1 MENSQK
7 PSLLEYARFYGIAR
21 DFAAVDPLTYIDE
34 TTSET
39 PLPRDALSEFQ
50 DYIYKTQRNV
60 EHDLRKEKLNVR
72 KESARLLA
80 SVIQDARAEK
90 LDIDWDELLPKFSQV
105 DELKVQLPIL
115 YDDSIMDTLRYT
127 SPLRYDENKIEIR
140 PFDESCQKLKDEDI
154 KADILAKADQVLKD
168 IMPEKLKCSR
178 ESMLLIQKARD
189 RGSLPFADLEGLLN
203 NMMIS
208 GQEEHSPSKSPP
220 LLLSDVDE
228 TYYRSPSPAS
238 MSLML
243 PSPTSSGSFELEMQ
257 CKRRSSHNSD
267 SKTSDCAVA
276 PSKGEGSP
284 TGDERIQPE
293 HKVSLDRKKEEI
305 EAVGADSTDQA
316 FLEEHKKSD
325 DTQRFPGVSQQIG
338 DNINS
343 LDSDSSVIYLMQES
357 ECMPIGC
364 TSTQEG
370 SSRSS
375 SVMIVEGKFQTTG
388 KLSDNIS
395 TFGSRS
401 VVDSLNRD
409 STQYQDIQQY
419 PIPKMHSSQHSKSE
433 DHADNYL
440 HVVQDHGSV
449 EDIVETAS
457 GKELRFNHRNIT
469 DMGFAGQRQLSGHD
483 TATPQLESDKMATYA
498 SPDATIPDTNI
509 FSDTVSN
516 TIVCEVRADTVLG
529 GQKRKHEERQDVS
542 RKDRRLDQPLTAC
555 LANDKCKYTLPSQP
569 SILGS
574 LSTFMEARGRV
585 ERRKVTAVS
594 PYFTNNM
601 RVEDI
606 VGHQDPA
613 TDTRSLHKYE
623 NPKDMLEEVQPLGLE
638 LTKQWYPQ
646 YPQLQVQNNEQ
657 PLLFLSTALL
667 KSHLPIIQGLER
679 LKSPPAMI
687 YRDYDVLIRNQP
699 VPRIWVPSQVNTKH
713 DLPKEADII
722 VAPTTGIILTT
733 LQATTQ
739 LYLPGHK
746 PNPQTNGTKY
756 INSPLR
762 ERIFLLAP
770 RYKYLYVFATHGT
783 TSPRNAQG
791 DSSGWTADRR
801 LLASFTSLI
810 AFCDSISA
818 DSVISP
824 ILISPSSDTII
835 GWILSL
841 AHKHAFRLPTDTVN
855 LPQSIAFTPMNPT
868 PKIKFDIE
876 AMENET
882 RWELFLRRVG
892 LNPYAAQI
900 MLTVLRH
907 EGETPIRNNNSSPTD
922 DVENE
927 MSSLSRF
934 IEMSPECRQGLF
946 PDLIGKKTDAV
957 LEKDW

>member
-1 MENSQK
+1 MENPQE

-50 DYIYKTQRNV
+50 DYIYETQRNV
-60 EHDLRKEKLNVR
+60 ENDLHKEKLSVR

-90 LDIDWDELLPKFSQV
+90 LDIDWDEILPKFSQV

-115 YDDSIMDTLRYT
+115 FEDNIVDTLRYT
-127 SPLRYDENKIEIR
+127 SPLRYDENKIETR
-140 PFDESCQKLKDEDI
+140 PLDESCQKLEDEDI

-189 RGSLPFADLEGLLN
+189 CGTLPFADLEGLLD

-208 GQEEHSPSKSPP
+208 GQEEHSPSKSPL

-238 MSLML
+238 ISLMS
-243 PSPTSSGSFELEMQ
+243 PSPASSGSFELETQ
-257 CKRRSSHNSD
+257 CNRRSPHSD
-267 SKTSDCAVA
+267 SKKSNCAVEQ
-276 PSKGEGSP
+276 SKVEGSP
-284 TGDERIQPE
+284 IGDDRIQPD
-293 HKVSLDRKKEEI
+293 HKVSLDRSKAEMETVGGDSAIQATPEE
-305 EAVGADSTDQA
+305 DKRS
-316 FLEEHKKSD
+316 EE
-325 DTQRFPGVSQQIG
+325 QRFPGVSQQIG
-338 DNINS
+338 DNTNS
-343 LDSDSSVIYLMQES
+343 LDSDSSVIFLMQES
-357 ECMPIGC
+357 KCMPIGC
-364 TSTQEG
+364 TSTHEG

-375 SVMIVEGKFQTTG
+375 SVMIVEGECQTTS
-388 KLSDNIS
+388 KLSDHIS
-395 TFGSRS
+395 TFGSPS
-401 VVDSLNRD
+401 VIDSLNRD
-409 STQYQDIQQY
+409 STQYQDVQQY
-419 PIPKMHSSQHSKSE
+419 PISKMHSSQQPNSKN
-433 DHADNYL
+433 HADGYL
-440 HVVQDHGSV
+440 HTFQDHGSV
-449 EDIVETAS
+449 EDIVQTKS
-457 GKELRFNHRNIT
+457 
-469 DMGFAGQRQLSGHD
+469 GQRQLSEHD
-483 TATPQLESDKMATYA
+483 TATPQLESDKTAMYA
-498 SPDATIPDTNI
+498 SPDAAIPDTNTS
-509 FSDTVSN
+509 SDTVSN
-516 TIVCEVRADTVLG
+516 IIDCEVPVDTVLG

-542 RKDRRLDQPLTAC
+542 RKDRRLDQPLTTY
-555 LANDKCKYTLPSQP
+555 LANDKCKYTLPSQS

-585 ERRKVTAVS
+585 ERRQVTAVS

-606 VGHQDPA
+606 VGHQGPVIDA
-613 TDTRSLHKYE
+613 RKLHEYEGRKY
-623 NPKDMLEEVQPLGLE
+623 MLEEVQPLGLE
-638 LTKQWYPQ
+638 LTKQRYPQ

-667 KSHLPIIQGLER
+667 KSHLPVIQGLER

-699 VPRIWVPSQVNTKH
+699 VPRIWVPTQVNTKH

-722 VAPTTGIILTT
+722 VSPTTGIILTT

-746 PNPQTNGTKY
+746 PNPQTNGTKC

-770 RYKYLYVFATHGT
+770 RYKYLYVFVAHGT
-783 TSPRNAQG
+783 SSPRSGRG
-791 DSSGWTADRR
+791 DASRWTADRR

-810 AFCDSISA
+810 AFCDSMSA
-818 DSVISP
+818 DSTISP

-835 GWILSL
+835 GWILAL
-841 AHKHAFRLPTDTVN
+841 AHKHAIQLSTDTVN
-855 LPQSIAFTPMNPT
+855 LPQSIAFTPVNPA
-868 PKIKFDIE
+868 PKITFDTE
-876 AMENET
+876 AMEDET

-900 MLTVLRH
+900 ILTVLRH
-907 EGETPIRNNNSSPTD
+907 KAETPIRNNVSSALD

-927 MSSLSRF
+927 VSSLSRF
-934 IEMSPECRQGLF
+934 IEMSPERRQGVF
-946 PDLIGKKTDAV
+946 PDMIGKKIDAI
-957 LEKDW
+957 LEKDWQCDWALNFDY